1 MIAVECYADEKL
13 MLVLGVSKRKI
24 RHESGKGRVLAK
36 LKKEPSGTGLVDEDP
51 DSAQPGEMC
60 SYRKEQEREGIY
72 LFKHQSTPNKRLIML
87 CPRLE
92 EWLYQRAKAVG
103 VKPEDFGLEMD
114 ARALHGIRRYDKRD
128 GYERFLQKLRG
139 RDKAMKRLEKWV
151 REI

>member
-60 SYRKEQEREGIY
+60 SYRKEQEGEGIY

-92 EWLYQRAKAVG
+92 EWLYQRKWTPGPYTGFVVMTNVTDMKDFSKSCGAG
-103 VKPEDFGLEMD
+103 TKP
-114 ARALHGIRRYDKRD
+114 
-128 GYERFLQKLRG
+128 
-139 RDKAMKRLEKWV
+139 
-151 REI
+151 